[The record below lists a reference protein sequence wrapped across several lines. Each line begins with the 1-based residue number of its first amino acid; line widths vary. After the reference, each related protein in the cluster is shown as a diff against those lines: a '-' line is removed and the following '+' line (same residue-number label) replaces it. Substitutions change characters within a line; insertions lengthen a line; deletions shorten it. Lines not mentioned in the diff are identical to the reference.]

1 MSGPI
6 LEIRSRPYAGERTVM
21 LSHETIWKAIDTL
34 AERHQLT
41 ASGLAR
47 KAGLDPTSFNKSK
60 RLGPDGRLRW
70 PSTES
75 ISKVLE
81 ATGASVEQFLGY
93 LPAMS
98 KQTSLPEGSFPPQ
111 SGSIP
116 LLGFAQ
122 AGAGGFFDD
131 GGFPAG
137 QGWDVVDFPVA
148 ASRRP
153 GVYALEVQG
162 DSMMP
167 LYRDGDR
174 LIVEPGAQVRRGDRI
189 VVKTREGEVM
199 AKVLMRQSART
210 IELMSLNPDH
220 PNRSFD
226 MAEIEWMAR
235 IIWASQ

>member
-1 MSGPI
+1 
-6 LEIRSRPYAGERTVM
+6 M